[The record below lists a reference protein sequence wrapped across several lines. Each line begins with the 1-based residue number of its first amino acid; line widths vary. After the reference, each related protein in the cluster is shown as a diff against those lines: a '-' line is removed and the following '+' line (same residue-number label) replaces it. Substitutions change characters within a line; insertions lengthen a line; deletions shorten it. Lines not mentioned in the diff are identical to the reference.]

1 MGFPRGTRFG
11 RVATHLHAVRGSGHK
26 LRVPGP
32 SLGKRVCRVLEGE
45 GLTQRSMT
53 HVESLR
59 PSRSKV
65 YRRNVAATN
74 GLRRGLGLGVLSVL
88 FLLPSCTSIDPG
100 SDFVVPETTFD
111 ANYFYCHVEPGL
123 IFAYSC
129 GTGDPSKDKPS
140 GCHFNASAVT
150 GMALIN
156 HPAIDCGGGDLPV
169 DLTQVGNGSPAQ
181 SNLGAVSLEMS
192 KDYTT
197 ASVYVR
203 PSNVT
208 GDPPNAHPRVV
219 FDKDDSTVN
228 DLLRTWASK

>member
-1 MGFPRGTRFG
+1 
-11 RVATHLHAVRGSGHK
+11 
-26 LRVPGP
+26 
-32 SLGKRVCRVLEGE
+32 
-45 GLTQRSMT
+45 MT

-59 PSRSKV
+59 ASRSKV

-74 GLRRGLGLGVLSVL
+74 GLRRGVAVGVLSLL

-129 GTGDPSKDKPS
+129 GTGDPSKGDPS
-140 GCHFNASAVT
+140 NGCHFNASAVS

-156 HPAIDCGGGDLPV
+156 HPAIDCGGGDIPV
-169 DLTQVGNGSPAQ
+169 DLTQVGSGSPAQ

-197 ASVYVR
+197 AALYTR
-203 PSNVT
+203 PSSVN
-208 GDPPNAHPRVV
+208 GQRPAAHPRAV
-219 FDKDDSTVN
+219 FDQSDMTVVM
-228 DLLRTWASK
+228 LLSTWASK